1 MRLLRLI
8 PDDTKFGFMRFRP
21 IAFGISAFIAAATIV
36 GFLTLGLNIGIDFK
50 GGTLVELQTKQGNAN
65 LSELRTRLQGA
76 NVGDVQ
82 LQEFGGPNLVML
94 RYGEQPGGEQGQQ
107 AALRRVTGLI
117 EADYD
122 IRRTEV
128 VGPTVSA
135 ELVQMSVIG
144 VILSILAVLIYL
156 WFRFEWQFA
165 VAAMIATLHD
175 VTAIMAF
182 YIFTQSDFD
191 ITSIAS
197 VLTIIG
203 YSLNDTVVV
212 FDRIR
217 EMMRKHKKMPVAE
230 LLDISINS
238 TLSRTTITATTTFLA
253 LLGLYFFGG
262 EVIQGFTASML
273 VGVIIGTYSSIFIA
287 APILIYLGLRTG
299 GFGAAAARQSDDEG
313 EAPAKAAAKARA

>member
-1 MRLLRLI
+1 M
-8 PDDTKFGFMRFRP
+8 KFRP
-21 IAFGISAFIAAATIV
+21 FAFGLSALISIATII
-36 GFLTLGLNIGIDFK
+36 GFLTIGLNIGIDFK

-65 LSELRTRLQGA
+65 ISELRTRLQGA

-94 RYGEQPGGEQGQQ
+94 RYGEQPGGEPGQQ
-107 AALRRVTGLI
+107 AALRRVRALI
-117 EADYD
+117 DADFEV
-122 IRRTEV
+122 RRTEV

-135 ELVQMSVIG
+135 ELVQMSVVG

-156 WFRFEWQFA
+156 WIRFEWQFA
-165 VAAMIATLHD
+165 VGAMIATLHD
-175 VTAIMAF
+175 VMAIIAF
-182 YIFTQSDFD
+182 YVFTQADFD

-217 EMMRKHKKMPVAE
+217 EMMRKHKRMPVAE
-230 LLDISINS
+230 LLDIAINS

-253 LLGLYFFGG
+253 LLGLFFFGG

-273 VGVIIGTYSSIFIA
+273 VGVIVGTYSSIFIA
-287 APILIYLGLRTG
+287 APILIYLGLREG
-299 GFGAAAARQSDDEG
+299 GFGAVRSDAG
-313 EAPAKAAAKARA
+313 EDGDGASGKAKV

>member
-21 IAFGISAFIAAATIV
+21 IAFGISAFIAAATII
-36 GFLTLGLNIGIDFK
+36 GFLTIGLNIGIDFK

-65 LSELRTRLQGA
+65 LSELRTRLQTA

-107 AALRRVTGLI
+107 AALRRVTALI
-117 EADYD
+117 EADFD

-182 YIFTQSDFD
+182 FIFTQSDFD

-230 LLDISINS
+230 LLDIAINS

-253 LLGLYFFGG
+253 LLGLFFFGG

-287 APILIYLGLRTG
+287 SPILIYLGLRTG
-299 GFGAAAARQSDDEG
+299 GFGATRQAEEEG
-313 EAPAKAAAKARA
+313 DAAAKATAKARA

>member
-1 MRLLRLI
+1 
-8 PDDTKFGFMRFRP
+8 
-21 IAFGISAFIAAATIV
+21 
-36 GFLTLGLNIGIDFK
+36 
-50 GGTLVELQTKQGNAN
+50 
-65 LSELRTRLQGA
+65 
-76 NVGDVQ
+76 
-82 LQEFGGPNLVML
+82 ML
-94 RYGEQPGGEQGQQ
+94 RYGEQPGGEPGQQ
-107 AALRRVTGLI
+107 AALRRVTQII

-122 IRRTEV
+122 VRRTEV
-128 VGPTVSA
+128 VGPTVSS

-175 VTAIMAF
+175 VTAIIAF
-182 YIFTQSDFD
+182 FVFTQSDFD

-217 EMMRKHKKMPVAE
+217 EMMRKHKRMPVAE
-230 LLDISINS
+230 LLDVAINS

-299 GFGAAAARQSDDEG
+299 GFGGSAQVG
-313 EAPAKAAAKARA
+313 EAAEAKAKA

>member
-21 IAFGISAFIAAATIV
+21 IAFGISAFIAAATII
-36 GFLTLGLNIGIDFK
+36 GFLTIGLNIGIDFK

-65 LSELRTRLQGA
+65 LSELRTRLQAA

-94 RYGEQPGGEQGQQ
+94 RYGEQPGGERGQQ

-182 YIFTQSDFD
+182 FIFTQSDFD

-230 LLDISINS
+230 LLDIAINS

-253 LLGLYFFGG
+253 LLGLFFFGG

-287 APILIYLGLRTG
+287 SPILIYLGLRTG
-299 GFGAAAARQSDDEG
+299 GFGATRQAEEEG
-313 EAPAKAAAKARA
+313 DSAAKARA